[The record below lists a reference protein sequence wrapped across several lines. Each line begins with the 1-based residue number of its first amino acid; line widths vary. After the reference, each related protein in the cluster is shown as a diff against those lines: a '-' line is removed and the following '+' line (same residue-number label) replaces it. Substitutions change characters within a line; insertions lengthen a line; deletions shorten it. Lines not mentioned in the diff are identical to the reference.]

1 MYNAIVADARSA
13 RALHR
18 LPPGRVLSGI
28 AVLAR

>member
-1 MYNAIVADARSA
+1 MYNAIVVDARSA
-13 RALHR
+13 RALYQ